1 MYNEEPFLF
10 RKVVLPDLAVL
21 RFGVYDENGKLL
33 GQRILPLDG
42 LQAGYRHISLRTEA
56 NFPMSLPMLFCN
68 IELKIYV
75 PDGFEDFM
83 AALSD
88 PRAFMGAAKERSDN
102 MKAMGIEE
110 APGGAAGANKGD
122 KKDDKKEEP
131 PLVFEPITIDS
142 LRQEKGFVKTA
153 RKQQKELDAVRKK
166 HAKERMTLQKAQN
179 GTIER
184 LIKGKSKDEIKND
197 SSIRKVIQEQNAQWS
212 EMVERHKKEEWEMMK
227 QQISDQQETLRKL
240 METTQAT
247 QMKQLEAK
255 HERDV
260 KELNSTQ
267 AKISVETS
275 KEVAN
280 DKTLKTKGEKDRRLR
295 EKKQNNIKRF
305 MDEKKVRE
313 SWVKINFLIA
323 KQSSL

>member
-1 MYNEEPFLF
+1 MLF
-10 RKVVLPDLAVL
+10 KIPT
-21 RFGVYDENGKLL
+21 GVYDENGKLL

-42 LQAGYRHISLRTEA
+42 LQAGYRHISLRTDA

-110 APGGAAGANKGD
+110 AAGGGSGGASQA
-122 KKDDKKEEP
+122 DKKEEKKEE

-153 RKQQKELDAVRKK
+153 RKQQKELEAVRKK
-166 HAKERMTLQKAQN
+166 QAKERMALQKAQN
-179 GTIER
+179 GSIER

-197 SSIRKVIQEQNAQWS
+197 PSIRKVIQEQNAQWS
-212 EMVERHKKEEWEMMK
+212 EMVERHKKEEWEMLMK
-227 QQISDQQETLRKL
+227 QITDQQDILRYFNNFNLNFFPINLIRFMDHRKL
-240 METTQAT
+240 MEAAQSS
-247 QMKQLEAK
+247 QMKTLEAK
-255 HERDV
+255 QEREV
-260 KELNSTQ
+260 KELNAKQ

-305 MDEKKVRE
+305 MDEKKVRKK
-313 SWVKINFLIA
+313 VVLLNY
-323 KQSSL
+323 